1 MKLRTVRAEI
11 YTTRD
16 RRHTLRAD
24 RSGHRGRAADP
35 QPRVR
40 ARDLTLLAWPIAA
53 AALAG
58 ASSVAIWT
66 FGRMVMDA
74 SRPGEESYSIVAWM
88 VLGAF
93 GVLGAAAGKIV
104 EVWSI
109 RTAWI
114 VTSLALAGSTIVL
127 GVAPGAPAAACISV
141 ALFAAS
147 YTTLSWCSHHLGRA
161 PGSGSPS

>member
-1 MKLRTVRAEI
+1 VKLRTVGAEI

-58 ASSVAIWT
+58 ASSVA
-66 FGRMVMDA
+66 
-74 SRPGEESYSIVAWM
+74 
-88 VLGAF
+88 
-93 GVLGAAAGKIV
+93 
-104 EVWSI
+104 
-109 RTAWI
+109 TAWI

-127 GVAPGAPAAACISV
+127 GAAPGAPGAAYISV